1 MQIENLKYFTE
12 VADLKSISKVANNS
26 HISQPAL
33 SHQLS
38 KLENEL
44 SANLLKRSNKGVE
57 LTGQGQILYNYAK
70 EILLSYNS
78 LIEEIGIKDDA
89 NNELR
94 ITSSGISANFLVSNI
109 SMNIIKIFK
118 NFDVNISNNWNINHQ
133 VSLINNKSDI
143 VVGTEAIND
152 VDLASNYIGSDSLIL
167 VSRNKIKKE
176 NIDEIT
182 IALLDDGYKNN
193 LEISIP
199 NIKIKTNSLTTIKNY
214 LKNDKTAAIVPK
226 VAVKEELNTGELIN
240 LEYNEYE
247 LKYNLFVTYKK
258 DIDSDL
264 KSKITMFVKELE
276 NILNEK

>member
-44 SANLLKRSNKGVE
+44 GANLLKRSNKGVE

-78 LIEEIGIKDDA
+78 LVEEIGIKDDA

-167 VSRNKIKKE
+167 VSRNKVKKE

-214 LKNDKTAAIVPK
+214 LKNDKTGAIVPK

-258 DIDSDL
+258 DIDSAL
-264 KSKITMFVKELE
+264 KSKITMFIKELE
-276 NILNEK
+276 NVLNEK